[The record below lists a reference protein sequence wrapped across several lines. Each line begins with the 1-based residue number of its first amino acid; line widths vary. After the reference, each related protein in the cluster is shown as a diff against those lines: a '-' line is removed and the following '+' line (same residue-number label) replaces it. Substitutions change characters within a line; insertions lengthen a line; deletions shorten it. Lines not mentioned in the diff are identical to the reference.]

1 MPNWDGRLGL
11 VAFGMGMAILND
23 QYSAQPREMQV
34 LTQSPLGTAAIRVE
48 FFMGA
53 MLLGIL
59 LTNLFGYDPQRMSR
73 LVGVGC
79 VPVSAATAATPSGSS
94 APPSARTEGV
104 RKEGLLLLLQRW
116 SRSRSSPPVGRLGA
130 WCEGGARL
138 CDHCRHSF

>member
-79 VPVSAATAATPSGSS
+79 VPVSAGHAETGPLRGPSLRPL
-94 APPSARTEGV
+94 PP
-104 RKEGLLLLLQRW
+104 LLLALQPLLPHVLLASVTR
-116 SRSRSSPPVGRLGA
+116 RS
-130 WCEGGARL
+130 
-138 CDHCRHSF
+138 